1 MARNLTEKIVADHL
15 VSGEMEPGA
24 EVALRIDQTLTQD
37 VTGTMAW
44 LQFEAIGMP
53 RVKTK
58 LSVSY
63 VDHNMLQTGF
73 ESADDHRYLQS
84 AAAKYGAHAWRERTE
99 GRR

>member
-1 MARNLTEKIVADHL
+1 MGSTGKTVTRKILESHL
-15 VSGEMEPGA
+15 VGGSWQVGEEIA
-24 EVALRIDQTLTQD
+24 VRIDQTLTQD

-44 LQFEAIGMP
+44 LQFEAIGVP
-53 RVKTK
+53 RVKAK

-84 AAAKYGAHAWRERTE
+84 AAANGDSS
-99 GRR
+99 